1 MIAYLRGTLAE
12 KGAGH
17 VIIEAGGV
25 GYIAGVSAQTLA
37 ALPDTGT
44 AVRLDIFHHR
54 TEADE
59 RLFGFA
65 TTVEKQLFEK
75 LITVKGV
82 GPKVALGVLS
92 ALDGPQLVRSI
103 TTQDVG
109 ALSTAPGIGR
119 KTAERIVLEL
129 SDKMTELSGQTAGA
143 SAETGSSGGAGRAA
157 AEALSA
163 LEALGYRRASAEKA
177 LQAVLNAAEGG
188 RPDVQALIKG
198 ALRQLS

>member
-1 MIAYLRGTLAE
+1 MIAYLRGLLTE
-12 KGAGH
+12 KGTAH
-17 VIIEAGGV
+17 VIVEAGGV
-25 GYIAGVSAQTLA
+25 GYIAGVSSQTLE
-37 ALPDTGT
+37 ALPETGNEI
-44 AVRLDIFHHR
+44 RLDIYHHR

-65 TTVEKQLFEK
+65 GSVEKQLFEK

-92 ALDGPQLVRSI
+92 ALDGEQLVRSI
-103 TTQDVG
+103 TTQDVR

-129 SDKMTELSGQTAGA
+129 SDKMTDLQGLSTA
-143 SAETGSSGGAGRAA
+143 AETGTKGRGSGTAA

-163 LEALGYRRASAEKA
+163 LEALGYRRAVSEKA
-177 LQAVLNAAEGG
+177 LQAVLRTEEGSTA
-188 RPDVQALIKG
+188 DAQALIKA

>member
-1 MIAYLRGTLAE
+1 MIAHLRGILAE
-12 KGAGH
+12 KGTGH
-17 VIIEAGGV
+17 VIVEAGGV
-25 GYIAGVSAQTLA
+25 GYIAGVSAQTLG
-37 ALPDTGT
+37 ALPETGSE
-44 AVRLDIFHHR
+44 VRLDIYHHR

-65 TTVEKQLFEK
+65 SAIEKQLFEK

-92 ALDGPQLVRSI
+92 ALDGEQLVRSI
-103 TTQDVG
+103 TTQDVR

-129 SDKMTELSGQTAGA
+129 SDKMTDMHTLAPVGGVAASKRGSGT
-143 SAETGSSGGAGRAA
+143 AA

-163 LEALGYRRASAEKA
+163 LEALGYRRAAAEKA
-177 LQAVLNAAEGG
+177 LQSVLQAGEGG
-188 RPDVQALIKG
+188 AADVQALIKA
-198 ALRQLS
+198 ALRHLS